1 MNKPIIMH
9 FWFDGQLC
17 HVWQVAP
24 KFKTLRQHVA
34 VEFFSIEGIFSRGVG
49 WSKEIE
55 KSREIMITAAK
66 KNVSAQNTQKD
77 GYSCWERALF
87 FYVVLILLYRI
98 CPWKG
103 YICDRGKSNCCRKEK
118 VSNTQWTHYN
128 LRIHKQH
135 YRVEQITAWHA
146 VLILLYTTLRQI
158 NFSKI
163 NDKPMNRECGE

>member
-1 MNKPIIMH
+1 MYRHAIPPEIGLPKKCLWVLEMSKPIIIH

-34 VEFFSIEGIFSRGVG
+34 VEFFFSIEGIFPRGVG

-77 GYSCWERALF
+77 SYSCWERVLF

-118 VSNTQWTHYN
+118 VSNT
-128 LRIHKQH
+128 
-135 YRVEQITAWHA
+135 
-146 VLILLYTTLRQI
+146 VL
-158 NFSKI
+158 FSLKT
-163 NDKPMNRECGE
+163 N